1 MVRESTIRSAKRD
14 TRQLEKQNLKLCDV
28 IAETRM
34 LQAYHNHLEDEQ
46 HKLNGGGLIP
56 KTVAQ
61 KELDLGFEE
70 EIRRLQEVLAVCEDR
85 NNCVDKELQ
94 EQREDLQK
102 AENANVLAH
111 QEFKKSEIEA
121 KKAREEKHQAEQE
134 LRELNA
140 EKEQLDNVKS
150 FRHKIHGEELDAV
163 RDYVEQWLAEG
174 DGADSARIEQ
184 EEHKRKE
191 SGASN
196 RWGDNSE
203 LEKMLSD
210 FANDYQRL
218 LDDAYEMEKSQLL
231 KELAILNARYNDLK
245 RGVDDLLE
253 RREREQAEIQALKIK
268 RAELEKEL
276 GQLTTERAHL
286 RKQWEKERQE
296 MEQQIDKINEEI
308 QKKEAELAKLVAIDN
323 ELWKQACELELEIR
337 GYKAMMVNENQIQP
351 GFSIE

>member
-1 MVRESTIRSAKRD
+1 
-14 TRQLEKQNLKLCDV
+14 
-28 IAETRM
+28 M

-111 QEFKKSEIEA
+111 QEF
-121 KKAREEKHQAEQE
+121 
-134 LRELNA
+134 RELNA

-174 DGADSARIEQ
+174 DHADSDRIEK
-184 EEHKRKE
+184 EENKRKE

-196 RWGDNSE
+196 RW
-203 LEKMLSD
+203 
-210 FANDYQRL
+210 
-218 LDDAYEMEKSQLL
+218 
-231 KELAILNARYNDLK
+231 
-245 RGVDDLLE
+245 
-253 RREREQAEIQALKIK
+253 
-268 RAELEKEL
+268 
-276 GQLTTERAHL
+276 
-286 RKQWEKERQE
+286 
-296 MEQQIDKINEEI
+296 
-308 QKKEAELAKLVAIDN
+308 
-323 ELWKQACELELEIR
+323 
-337 GYKAMMVNENQIQP
+337 
-351 GFSIE
+351 